1 MMPDSASPAMPWIC
15 CRLVKAITDKDGA
28 GLGTRDGRFGHPTE
42 RERFI
47 MISEFRLQ
55 WPITRDLAALRECV
69 HLFGVGAGLTGQRL
83 EDLVFVARSRRP
95 HLTGDRRW

>member
-1 MMPDSASPAMPWIC
+1 
-15 CRLVKAITDKDGA
+15 
-28 GLGTRDGRFGHPTE
+28 
-42 RERFI
+42 